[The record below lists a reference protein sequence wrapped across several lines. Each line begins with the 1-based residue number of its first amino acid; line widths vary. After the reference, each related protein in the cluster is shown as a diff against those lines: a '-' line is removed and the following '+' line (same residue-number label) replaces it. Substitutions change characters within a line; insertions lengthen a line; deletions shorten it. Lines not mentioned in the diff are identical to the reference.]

1 MTNVCALRFENL
13 KIVFIANLTPQLGMF
28 SAQRFLLKEK
38 LCLQVLR
45 DFAKILLL
53 RIYVF

>member
-1 MTNVCALRFENL
+1 MNAPKSL
-13 KIVFIANLTPQLGMF
+13 KIVFIANLTQLGTF

-38 LCLQVLR
+38 LSLQVLR

-53 RIYVF
+53 RIYIF